1 MNIVVTGGRNYV
13 MTASDYVFLEG
24 VVSIL
29 GAAAILTGGARGVEA
44 QAEAWARRRAIPVQT
59 MRPNWTTD
67 GDAAPFRAHARLAAA
82 ADAVIA
88 FPGAEGTADMLDQA
102 RRIGLP
108 VHESPGR
115 QLANLPTMDT
125 PYRAGDGPGP
135 RLSP

>member
-1 MNIVVTGGRNYV
+1 MNIVVTGGRKYV
-13 MTASDYVFLEG
+13 MTASDYVFLES

-29 GAAAILTGGARGVEA
+29 GAGAILTGGARGVEA
-44 QAEAWARRRAIPVQT
+44 QAAEWARRRAIPVQT

-67 GDAAPFRAHARLAAA
+67 GDSAPFRANARLAAA

-115 QLANLPTMDT
+115 QLANLPTIDT
-125 PYRAGDGPGP
+125 PYRTVGGPGP